1 MKTLIFDVETT
12 GLPTKWNAR
21 IDDVQAWPYIVQFS
35 WVLYDTDSMD
45 LLKMEDHLIK
55 LGDGMEIPE
64 ESTKIHGITNK
75 MMNESGKELTQILSK
90 FYEDLKDS
98 SIIVAHNLKFDKS
111 MVLVESLRNNM
122 DALFDG
128 KVDFCTM
135 LYGEKLCGLTRKNYR
150 NEIVSKFPKLIELY
164 KKLFDEIP
172 SNLHNSLYDVLV
184 CFRCYYRM
192 RFGKDI
198 LTEDDKFGEF
208 KCF

>member
-1 MKTLIFDVETT
+1 MTTLIFDVETT
-12 GLPTKWNAR
+12 GLPTKWNAK
-21 IDDVQAWPYIVQFS
+21 IDDTNAWPYIVQFS
-35 WVLYDTDSMD
+35 WLLYDTETMD

-55 LGDGMEIPE
+55 LDGMEIPAA
-64 ESTKIHGITNK
+64 STKIHGITTE
-75 MMNESGKELTQILSK
+75 MVNEKGKDIKQILSK
-90 FYEDLKDS
+90 FYDDLNDS

-111 MVLVESLRNNM
+111 MVLVESLRNKM
-122 DALFDG
+122 DDLFDD

-150 NEIVSKFPKLIELY
+150 NEVVSKFPKLIELY

-198 LTEDDKFGEF
+198 LKEDDKFGGF
-208 KCF
+208 RCF